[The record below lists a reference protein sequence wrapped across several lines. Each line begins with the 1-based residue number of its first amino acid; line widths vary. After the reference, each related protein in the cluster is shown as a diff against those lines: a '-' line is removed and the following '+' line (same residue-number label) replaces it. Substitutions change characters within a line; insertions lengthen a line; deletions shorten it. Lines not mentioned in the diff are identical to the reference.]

1 MRKRPI
7 LPFLINK
14 FLVILMLLAGLAGA
28 SPTLAEQLK
37 IVGVLGSG
45 LPIYEEG
52 SGKPIGEIR
61 RGDLANHLPIPIVET
76 SSMGPY
82 VVTVEGVNFAKD
94 GSRVWVNPADVK
106 LSNSASSSAR
116 CNESMGRTTQ
126 QSTGRGFTGGCSA
139 REGKRD

>member
-1 MRKRPI
+1 MSNRSS
-7 LPFLINK
+7 LYFFINR
-14 FLVILMLLAGLAGA
+14 FLVILILLAGLAGA

-52 SGKPIGEIR
+52 SGKPIDEIR

-82 VVTVEGVNFAKD
+82 VVTIEGVSFAKD
-94 GSRVWVNPADVK
+94 GTRVWVNPADVE

-116 CNESMGRTTQ
+116 CNESMSRTTQ
-126 QSTGRGFTGGCSA
+126 QSTGRGFSGGCSA
-139 REGKRD
+139 SEGKRD